1 MKSNEDLVIE
11 NKNKNSNLP
20 NSNYYIKR
28 KGIFKENAKFYFII
42 ISILVI
48 LYFGIILVIGIL
60 RIIEFFISF
69 NNYNKPSK
77 YIFYILSMIG
87 ILPGFISFIII
98 FIFGLKIELDKVFK
112 NYLINL
118 IFLLIY
124 DSFCY
129 YFYFLKK

>member
-60 RIIEFFISF
+60 RIIEFFI
-69 NNYNKPSK
+69 
-77 YIFYILSMIG
+77 
-87 ILPGFISFIII
+87 
-98 FIFGLKIELDKVFK
+98 
-112 NYLINL
+112 
-118 IFLLIY
+118 
-124 DSFCY
+124 C
-129 YFYFLKK
+129 